1 MVYFGIYRLVFD
13 NMLLILLVLANV
25 ALGISIMTFSMT
37 GFAALEQS
45 INPPIDNAT
54 LILELRA
61 VNSRYLD
68 LHFKLD
74 ENLRSFEPAI
84 RELISAKLSRGKIEC
99 KVNLIQRTQAG
110 QATQLDDA
118 LMQQLAAMQ
127 IKAQQYF
134 PQSRPLS
141 VADIL
146 RWPGVVLSD
155 ALSQD
160 SLLEDVKK
168 LVQKG
173 LQDLN
178 ASREREGEKL
188 KTLVLE
194 RLSQIETLV
203 IKVKPL
209 LPALTKEYQAKLENK
224 LQENLKNIDPERV
237 AQELVMFAQ
246 RIDVDEELTRLTAHI
261 SEVKRILNSDAPAG
275 KRLDFLMQELNRE
288 ANTLGSKSVSVQ
300 TTQVSMELKVLIEQM
315 REQIQNIE

>member
-1 MVYFGIYRLVFD
+1 
-13 NMLLILLVLANV
+13 
-25 ALGISIMTFSMT
+25 MTFSMT
-37 GFAALEQS
+37 GFAGLEQS
-45 INPPIDNAT
+45 IDNAT

-74 ENLRSFEPAI
+74 ENLRSFEPSI
-84 RELISAKLSRGKIEC
+84 RELIINQLSRGKVEC
-99 KVNLIQRTQAG
+99 KLNLVQRTQTG
-110 QATQLDDA
+110 KPVQLDDA
-118 LMQQLAAMQ
+118 LMQQLASMQ
-127 IKAQQYF
+127 EKAQLYF
-134 PQSRPLS
+134 PQSRQLS

-146 RWPGVVLSD
+146 RWPGVVLTD
-155 ALSQD
+155 TLSQD

-168 LVQKG
+168 LVQNG
-173 LQDLN
+173 LKDLN
-178 ASREREGEKL
+178 ASRLREGEKL

-194 RLSQIETLV
+194 RLSQIEDLV
-203 IKVKPL
+203 TKVKPL
-209 LPALTKEYQAKLENK
+209 LPALTKDYQVKLETK
-224 LQENLKNIDPERV
+224 LQESLKNIDQERV
-237 AQELVMFAQ
+237 AQELVLFAQ

-261 SEVKRILNSDAPAG
+261 SEVRRILSSDAPAG